1 MKDANK
7 YYTKNKTLNMYINE
21 ERGGGGKTTTT
32 TKTKNAAIKSI
43 FF

>member
-7 YYTKNKTLNMYINE
+7 YYTKNKTLNIYINE
-21 ERGGGGKTTTT
+21 ERGGGKTT
-32 TKTKNAAIKSI
+32 TKNAAIKSI

>member
-7 YYTKNKTLNMYINE
+7 YYTKNKTLNIYINE
-21 ERGGGGKTTTT
+21 ERGGGGK